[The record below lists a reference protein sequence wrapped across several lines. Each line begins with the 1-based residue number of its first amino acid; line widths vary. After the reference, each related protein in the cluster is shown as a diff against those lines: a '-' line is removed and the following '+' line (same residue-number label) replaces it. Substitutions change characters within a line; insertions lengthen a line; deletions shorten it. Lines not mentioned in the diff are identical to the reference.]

1 MSCIVVFD
9 SGVGGLSV
17 YQEII
22 KKCPNHHYV
31 FVSDNKAFPYGTKS
45 EEELIE
51 RVLTVVQSIDRCY
64 KPDLLV
70 VACNTASTIALPS
83 LRDNFN
89 FPIVGVV
96 PAIKPAAI
104 ASKTKTI
111 GLLATPGTIARNYT
125 QNLIDEFANDCTVI
139 KVGSSELVEIAEQK
153 IYGNSINIKKIEKE
167 LAPFFNIDE
176 LDTLVLA
183 CTHFPLLNN
192 EMADIFKLRNHSV
205 VFVDSGVAIANR
217 VFELCLNLT
226 PSKHNSSSVAAFTR
240 ENFSEELITYL
251 QGIGINNTE
260 ILRE

>member
-1 MSCIVVFD
+1 
-9 SGVGGLSV
+9 
-17 YQEII
+17 
-22 KKCPNHHYV
+22 
-31 FVSDNKAFPYGTKS
+31 
-45 EEELIE
+45 
-51 RVLTVVQSIDRCY
+51 
-64 KPDLLV
+64 
-70 VACNTASTIALPS
+70 LPS
-83 LRDNFN
+83 LRDNLN

-104 ASKTKTI
+104 ESKTKTI